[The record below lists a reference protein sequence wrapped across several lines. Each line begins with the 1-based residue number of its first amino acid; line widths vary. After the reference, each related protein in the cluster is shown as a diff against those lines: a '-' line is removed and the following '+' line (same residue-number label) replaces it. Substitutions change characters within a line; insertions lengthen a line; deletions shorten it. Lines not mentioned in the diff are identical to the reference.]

1 MTSKQK
7 LELAMP
13 ARAGSL
19 ALPDG
24 PGGFQPP
31 DEWPDVVLAT
41 VASMGFTLGRGFEGQ
56 LRTSRPRL
64 ARSGWGPA
72 AGTGAWAAAAPSPPP
87 RRRAAATSATS
98 TCRSAVG

>member
-41 VASMGFTLGRGFEGQ
+41 VASMGFTLVPTLG
-56 LRTSRPRL
+56 
-64 ARSGWGPA
+64 
-72 AGTGAWAAAAPSPPP
+72 
-87 RRRAAATSATS
+87 
-98 TCRSAVG
+98 